1 MPWPTLRTGRLVL
14 RPLALADLAN
24 LAALHAQESFW
35 HYPFGR
41 AWSRNETEEF
51 LARKLEAYAA
61 SVPAV
66 SAVVIAETNELA
78 GWAGLSEPSFLP
90 EILPAIEV
98 GWRLGEQYRGRGYAT
113 EAGTAWVEYGFTELN
128 LEEVVSIYEPENI
141 ASGSVMKRLGFSLS
155 RTTTHP
161 ALGVELHVMSLTR
174 ARWVSNREGSS

>member
-98 GWRLGEQYRGRGYAT
+98 GWRLGEQYRGR
-113 EAGTAWVEYGFTELN
+113 
-128 LEEVVSIYEPENI
+128 
-141 ASGSVMKRLGFSLS
+141 
-155 RTTTHP
+155 
-161 ALGVELHVMSLTR
+161 
-174 ARWVSNREGSS
+174 